1 MEVKKTNI
9 GKIRIKLSCKEGFID
24 VKKNSIWID
33 LEIDKA
39 NSLCIRLVAELE
51 KRRKIP
57 LALLNNAI

>member
-24 VKKNSIWID
+24 VKKDGVWID

-39 NSLCIRLVAELE
+39 DSLCIRLIAELE
-51 KRRKIP
+51 KEGRYH
-57 LALLNNAI
+57 

>member
-24 VKKNSIWID
+24 VKKDGVWID

-39 NSLCIRLVAELE
+39 DSLCIRLVAELE
-51 KRRKIP
+51 KEGRYHYFH
-57 LALLNNAI
+57 L

>member
-24 VKKNSIWID
+24 VKKDGVWID

-39 NSLCIRLVAELE
+39 DSLCIRLVAELE
-51 KRRKIP
+51 KEGRYH
-57 LALLNNAI
+57 LY

>member
-39 NSLCIRLVAELE
+39 DSLCIRLVAELE
-51 KRRKIP
+51 KEGRYH
-57 LALLNNAI
+57 